1 MYTYIIHTYV
11 CMYLCMYI
19 YTGTY
24 RLHPFILYLNSPLL
38 AEFFS
43 LSFIH
48 YVHEAIHVLTLLALL
63 INSRY
68 SRYSLYSSSSR
79 YSLTSTY
86 STYNICVCVCV
97 CVCVCKELRHHDG
110 TQPVNV
116 EVFENLPEILFTG
129 FH

>member
-1 MYTYIIHTYV
+1 
-11 CMYLCMYI
+11 MYI

-68 SRYSLYSSSSR
+68 SRYSLYSRSSR

-86 STYNICVCVCV
+86 STYNVCVCVCV
-97 CVCVCKELRHHDG
+97 CVCVFSDPYGQTH
-110 TQPVNV
+110 QA
-116 EVFENLPEILFTG
+116 NLPHVHLAHLYT
-129 FH
+129 